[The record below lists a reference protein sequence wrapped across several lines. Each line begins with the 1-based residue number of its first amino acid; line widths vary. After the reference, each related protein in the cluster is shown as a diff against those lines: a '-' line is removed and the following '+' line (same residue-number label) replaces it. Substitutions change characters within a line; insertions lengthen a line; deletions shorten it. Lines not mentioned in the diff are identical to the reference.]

1 MSAYNYMRRS
11 SFGQRWRAGVTA
23 VLIAC
28 AALALFVP
36 RAWAEFKVGL
46 VLDRGGKDDKSFN
59 SSAYEGAMQAK
70 AKLGIFLKYVEAP
83 DDNAFEPMLRAFAQ
97 RDFDLIIGIGF
108 AQKEAIQKV
117 AAQFPNRHFAI
128 VDSEVALPNV
138 RSLMFEE
145 HEGAYVI
152 GAIAAMTSKTGKI
165 GFVGGMDI
173 PLIRRFEMGYEA
185 GAKHMNPQITVM
197 DNYVGVTSQA
207 WNNPPKGK
215 ELAVSQYEAGADII
229 FAAAG
234 ASGLGVFDAAEEQ
247 KKFAIG
253 VDSNQDWTKPG
264 LILTSMLKRV
274 DEAVLATI
282 EEAKA
287 GKFTGGVKRFGLNNK
302 GVDYSVDQYNAK
314 ILTETVRKRA
324 DELKAEIIAG
334 KITVPDYYKLQK
346 R

>member
-1 MSAYNYMRRS
+1 MPARIKALSRRQRSFVFALLLSAFLV
-11 SFGQRWRAGVTA
+11 SFPS
-23 VLIAC
+23 
-28 AALALFVP
+28 LA
-36 RAWAEFKVGL
+36 AEFKVGL

-59 SSAYEGAMQAK
+59 SSAYQGAMEAK
-70 AKLGIFLKYVEAP
+70 QKLGVFVKYVEAG

-108 AQKEAIQKV
+108 AQKEPIKKV
-117 AAQFPNRHFAI
+117 ATQFPKKHFAI
-128 VDSEVALPNV
+128 VDAQVDEPNV

-145 HEGAYVI
+145 HEGAFLV
-152 GAIAAMTSKTGKI
+152 GAIAAMTSKTAKI

-173 PLIRRFEMGYEA
+173 PLIRRFHLAYEA
-185 GAKHMNPQITVM
+185 GAKKINPRITVLA
-197 DNYVGVTSQA
+197 NYVGITSEA

-215 ELAVSQYEAGADII
+215 ELAVAQYDSGADIV

-234 ASGLGVFDAAEEQ
+234 ASGLGVFDAAEEK

-253 VDSNQDWTKPG
+253 VDANQDWTKPG

-274 DEAVLATI
+274 DEAVYSTI

-287 GKFTGGVKRFGLNNK
+287 GKFVGGIKRFGLANK
-302 GVDYSVDQYNAK
+302 GIDYSVDQYNEK
-314 ILTETVRKRA
+314 ILPESVRKRA
-324 DELKAEIIAG
+324 EELKAEIIAG
-334 KITVPDYYKLQK
+334 KIAVPDYYK